1 MPALRGAL
9 AVLREIGWKFPVP
22 GLNKRFADSSSKY
35 KHETPANE
43 SLRDQIPDTLAG
55 AACLSD
61 WNYLTFQ
68 FSSKKPWSAMPPA

>member
-1 MPALRGAL
+1 MPALRGSL
-9 AVLREIGWKFPVP
+9 AVLREIAWKFPDP
-22 GLNKRFADSSSKY
+22 GLNKRFADSSPKY
-35 KHETPANE
+35 THDARASEP
-43 SLRDQIPDTLAG
+43 LRGQIPDPLAG